1 KKYNPYKTEIDP
13 Y

>member
-1 KKYNPYKTEIDP
+1 KKYNPYKTEIGP